1 MALVDNTLLI
11 RAIQANTELHLRF
24 LSASG
29 ISLLSIV
36 GIVDYLVNQFGY
48 VLVAGT
54 VFTGTCKLRL
64 TMVDILLLIRFF
76 TWNSLFQ
83 VGEIRFILV
92 GCRSILI
99 LLVLSTPF
107 GFGSRGGSDFWGGR
121 LIVHYYIGV

>member
-1 MALVDNTLLI
+1 MSFRAHVALVDNALLI
-11 RAIQANTELHLRF
+11 RAIEANTKLHLRF
-24 LSASG
+24 LSASSG

-36 GIVDYLVNQFGY
+36 GIIDYLVNQFGY

-54 VFTGTCKLRL
+54 VFTGTGKLRL
-64 TMVDILLLIRFF
+64 TMVDILLLLIRFF

-83 VGEIRFILV
+83 VGEIRFVLV

-107 GFGSRGGSDFWGGR
+107 GFGS
-121 LIVHYYIGV
+121 

>member
-1 MALVDNTLLI
+1 MSFRAHVALVDNALLI

-24 LSASG
+24 LTASG

-54 VFTGTCKLRL
+54 VFTGTGKLRL
-64 TMVDILLLIRFF
+64 TMVDILLLLIRFF

-83 VGEIRFILV
+83 VGEIRFVLV

-107 GFGSRGGSDFWGGR
+107 GFGS
-121 LIVHYYIGV
+121 

>member
-1 MALVDNTLLI
+1 MSFRAHVALVDNALLI
-11 RAIQANTELHLRF
+11 RAIEANTELHLRF

-83 VGEIRFILV
+83 VGEIRLVLV

-107 GFGSRGGSDFWGGR
+107 GFGS
-121 LIVHYYIGV
+121 

>member
-1 MALVDNTLLI
+1 MSFRAHVALVDNALLI

-24 LSASG
+24 LTASG

-36 GIVDYLVNQFGY
+36 GIVDYLVNQFSY

-64 TMVDILLLIRFF
+64 TVVDILLLIRFF

-83 VGEIRFILV
+83 VGEIRLVLV
-92 GCRSILI
+92 GCCSILI
-99 LLVLSTPF
+99 LLMLSTPF
-107 GFGSRGGSDFWGGR
+107 GFGS
-121 LIVHYYIGV
+121 

>member
-1 MALVDNTLLI
+1 MSFRAHVALVDNALLI

-48 VLVAGT
+48 MLVAGT
-54 VFTGTCKLRL
+54 VFTGTGKLRL

-76 TWNSLFQ
+76 TWNSFFQ
-83 VGEIRFILV
+83 VGEIRLVLV

-107 GFGSRGGSDFWGGR
+107 GFGS
-121 LIVHYYIGV
+121 

>member
-1 MALVDNTLLI
+1 MALVDNALLI

-24 LSASG
+24 LSASSG
-29 ISLLSIV
+29 CVSLLSIV

-83 VGEIRFILV
+83 VGEIRLVLV

-99 LLVLSTPF
+99 LFVLSTPF
-107 GFGSRGGSDFWGGR
+107 GFGS
-121 LIVHYYIGV
+121 

>member
-1 MALVDNTLLI
+1 MSFRAHVALVDNALLI

-24 LSASG
+24 LTASSG

-36 GIVDYLVNQFGY
+36 GIIDYLVNQFGY

-54 VFTGTCKLRL
+54 VFTGTGKLRL
-64 TMVDILLLIRFF
+64 TMVDILLLIWFF

-83 VGEIRFILV
+83 VGEIRLVLV
-92 GCRSILI
+92 GCCSILI

-107 GFGSRGGSDFWGGR
+107 GFGS
-121 LIVHYYIGV
+121 

>member
-1 MALVDNTLLI
+1 MALVDNALLI

-36 GIVDYLVNQFGY
+36 GIIDYLVNQFGY
-48 VLVAGT
+48 MLVAGT

-83 VGEIRFILV
+83 VGEIRLVLV

-99 LLVLSTPF
+99 LFVLSTPF
-107 GFGSRGGSDFWGGR
+107 GFGS
-121 LIVHYYIGV
+121 

>member
-1 MALVDNTLLI
+1 VALVDNTLLI
-11 RAIQANTELHLRF
+11 RAIEANTELHLRF

-29 ISLLSIV
+29 GSVSLLSIV
-36 GIVDYLVNQFGY
+36 GIIDYLVNQFGY

-54 VFTGTCKLRL
+54 VFTGTGKLRL
-64 TMVDILLLIRFF
+64 TMVDILLLLIRFF

-83 VGEIRFILV
+83 VGEIRLILV

-107 GFGSRGGSDFWGGR
+107 GFGS
-121 LIVHYYIGV
+121 

>member
-1 MALVDNTLLI
+1 MSFRAHVALVDNALLI

-36 GIVDYLVNQFGY
+36 GIIDYLVNQFGY
-48 VLVAGT
+48 MLVAGT

-64 TMVDILLLIRFF
+64 AMVDILLLIWFF

-83 VGEIRFILV
+83 VGEIRLVLV

-99 LLVLSTPF
+99 LFVLSTPF
-107 GFGSRGGSDFWGGR
+107 GFGS
-121 LIVHYYIGV
+121 